1 MADPFGD
8 KNKDADADKR
18 PTQTIEG
25 TAEEVPSENESAETQ
40 SAGTEQDS
48 AASEEMPETEASSAE
63 SSDSASDEASSDE
76 GDGSSEESQ
85 TDEDEA
91 VAAPPP
97 ARSGGGF
104 LSHVFAGVIGGVI
117 GVVALFLAVTY
128 YPSLVTK
135 TTPELEARLD
145 ALESR
150 NPDAEVS
157 QDDLFSLQDRV
168 AKLESTIDSMA
179 DQAKNGGSVADAAA
193 VSQQIGE
200 AEKRLESKIDQRLAD
215 LPKAESQASDSSAAD
230 AQKIASLSQEMD
242 SLKSEVA
249 SLSQA
254 QAKENAGNTVDES
267 DLEAVKERV
276 SKLETELPN
285 ISSAVEKTS
294 NEARSAALTASLAD
308 LRTAVLSGGP
318 YEAELDDFKG
328 IAPASTGLSPLPAH
342 AADGI
347 ATMPELITA
356 FEPARD
362 NALSTEVEPA
372 EEGFFDTLL
381 SSASSVVTV
390 RRLDGAG
397 KGDSTEAI
405 LTRARSALDEGDLD
419 KAIDEVESL
428 KPEPKDAMEDW
439 LAAAKARTGAQ
450 ATLKRLAA
458 NDLAQSSDASP
469 QADAPAASGL

>member
-8 KNKDADADKR
+8 QNKDADADKR

-25 TAEEVPSENESAETQ
+25 TAEEVPSENESAESKSDATGQ
-40 SAGTEQDS
+40 ES
-48 AASEEMPETEASSAE
+48 AASEETSETEPSQEGGDAV
-63 SSDSASDEASSDE
+63 SDDPELRELDELSDE
-76 GDGSSEESQ
+76 
-85 TDEDEA
+85 EA
-91 VAAPPP
+91 AAAPPP
-97 ARSGGGF
+97 SRSGGGF
-104 LSHVFAGVIGGVI
+104 LSHVLAGVIGGVV
-117 GVVALFLAVTY
+117 GVVALFVAVTY
-128 YPSLVTK
+128 YPSIVTK
-135 TTPELEARLD
+135 TAPELEARLD

-150 NPDAEVS
+150 DSSAEVS
-157 QDDLFSLQDRV
+157 QDDLSSLQDRV

-193 VSQQIGE
+193 VSQQIDE
-200 AEKRLESKIDQRLAD
+200 AEKRLEGKIDQRLAD
-215 LPKAESQASDSSAAD
+215 LPKAGSQASNNDAAD
-230 AQKIASLSQEMD
+230 AQKVASLSQEID
-242 SLKSEVA
+242 SLKSEIA

-254 QAKENAGNTVDES
+254 QAKENAGNTVDEA
-267 DLEAVKERV
+267 DLNAVKERV

-294 NEARSAALTASLAD
+294 NEARSAALAASLAD
-308 LRTAVLSGGP
+308 LRTAVQSGGP
-318 YEAELDDFKG
+318 YEAELEDFKG

-362 NALSTEVEPA
+362 KALATDVEPA
-372 EEGFFDTLL
+372 EESFFDTLL

-397 KGDSTEAI
+397 QGDSTEAI
-405 LTRARSALDEGDLD
+405 LTRARSALDGGDLD
-419 KAIDEVESL
+419 KAIGEFESL
-428 KPEPKDAMEDW
+428 KPEPKEAMEDW
-439 LAAAKARTGAQ
+439 LAAAKARTEAQ

-458 NDLAQSSDASP
+458 NELAQSSDASP
-469 QADAPAASGL
+469 SDASQADAPASSGL